1 MAAVSAIGPIAA
13 FPTNAKRGVCF
24 ILKDI
29 LGMRWDIFLKNCPTL
44 SIANQSVAYV
54 KS

>member
-1 MAAVSAIGPIAA
+1 MNTGH
-13 FPTNAKRGVCF
+13 GVF
-24 ILKDI
+24 LIPKDI
-29 LGMRWDIFLKNCPTL
+29 LGVRWDIFLENCRTL

>member
-1 MAAVSAIGPIAA
+1 MN
-13 FPTNAKRGVCF
+13 TRHGV
-24 ILKDI
+24 LLTPKDI
-29 LGMRWDIFLKNCPTL
+29 LGIRWDIFLKNCPTL